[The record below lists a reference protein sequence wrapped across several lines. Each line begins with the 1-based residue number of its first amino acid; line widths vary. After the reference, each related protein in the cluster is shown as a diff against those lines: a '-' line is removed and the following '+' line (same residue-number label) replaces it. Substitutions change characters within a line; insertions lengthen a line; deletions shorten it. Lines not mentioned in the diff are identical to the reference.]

1 MGATVAYQLL
11 LIALIFVR
19 PDLGPPGT
27 QSASGSLGATA
38 GSCRGH
44 FSFRRWAI
52 EPCLR
57 CSGRSSVA
65 PWAVWA
71 LAYSSSAW
79 WVRPA

>member
-1 MGATVAYQLL
+1 MRSTALTKQPATISTKAARLAMGATVAYQLL

-44 FSFRRWAI
+44 FSFRR
-52 EPCLR
+52 
-57 CSGRSSVA
+57 
-65 PWAVWA
+65 
-71 LAYSSSAW
+71 
-79 WVRPA
+79 